1 MQIEDGEGTGI
12 KAGVDKE
19 NRLKVFGVSEPV
31 DRHVNRTEGKCW
43 SVSFEAVTAAGANDY
58 FFYLKNT
65 GNETYTITEIR
76 ISSSV
81 ATKIDFDH
89 VSGTPTYVTGT
100 DCAITNKNLGSS
112 VSPDV
117 SCKYDTDIT
126 GLTDEGLLFF
136 QQCAVVD
143 TIYNLSTSSNIILA
157 PGQAIALKR
166 VAATGAVTGVI
177 SMAALD

>member
-1 MQIEDGEGTGI
+1 MQIEDGEGSGL

-19 NRLKVFGVSEPV
+19 NRLKVLGVSEPV
-31 DRHVNRTEGKCW
+31 DRHVNRTEAKSW

-65 GNETYTITEIR
+65 GTETYTITDIR

-81 ATKIDFDH
+81 ATKIDYDR

-100 DCAITNKNLGSS
+100 DCAIVNRNTSSTN
-112 VSPDV
+112 SPTI

-136 QQCAVVD
+136 EQCAVAD
-143 TIYNLSTSSNIILA
+143 TRYKLTTTSNIILT
-157 PGQAIALKR
+157 PGQAIAFKR
-166 VAATGAVTGVI
+166 VAATGAVTGVV
-177 SMAALD
+177 SLAALD